1 MCVQLAALLAPN
13 HDIAFVLAAG
23 YVAASILTGGFM
35 VSFNSFYR
43 HSTWLQWASIIKFT
57 FQPLSMNVLRGK
69 CCQVLLQ
76 CATSTLNAKC
86 IHAMQCYVAVFNE
99 LTSSIYFSFTLSADV
114 IFMACIILGTSV
126 EFVIDYFPLSSPST
140 IMENFGCAFAIYLG
154 LAITAYLAL
163 RYLHKERR

>member
-1 MCVQLAALLAPN
+1 MTGLIEAGNSWLWKFRVLLRRNYTTYYRNPGNLAALLAPN
-13 HDIAFVLAAG
+13 YDIAFVLAAG

-43 HSTWLQWASIIKFT
+43 HSTWLQWASLIKFT
-57 FQPLSMNVLRGK
+57 FQPLSMNVLR
-69 CCQVLLQ
+69 
-76 CATSTLNAKC
+76 
-86 IHAMQCYVAVFNE
+86 
-99 LTSSIYFSFTLSADV
+99 
-114 IFMACIILGTSV
+114 GTSV